1 MSTSIAEI
9 NAQLL
14 ELRDERR
21 RAEDQLRK
29 VQTVIRGL
37 YRKRHE
43 LLREEASQ
51 GRGAVVSPTIAE
63 MELFV

>member
-1 MSTSIAEI
+1 MPTSIAEI

-43 LLREEASQ
+43 LLREEAMQ

>member
-43 LLREEASQ
+43 LLREEAMQ

>member
-43 LLREEASQ
+43 LLRQEANQ

>member
-1 MSTSIAEI
+1 MSTSIPEI

-14 ELRDERR
+14 ELRDERK

-43 LLREEASQ
+43 LLREEAKQ

-63 MELFV
+63 MELFI